1 MQQYA
6 ISASVQ
12 KGGRALAQAKQSE
25 IRFDAA
31 AQQDPD
37 LPGPADLL
45 ATAFAACVLKNVE
58 RFSHILP
65 FQYETAS
72 IHVEAQREDRPPR
85 IVSIRYTL
93 RIKTDE
99 PRHRVDQLHL
109 NIRKYG
115 TIYNTLAAACR
126 VEGDI
131 IADNPAMIGDKDGNA
146 QRSRS

>member
-1 MQQYA
+1 MQQYQ

-25 IRFDAA
+25 IRFDGS
-31 AQQDPD
+31 AQQDRE
-37 LPGPADLL
+37 LPGPAELL
-45 ATAFAACVLKNVE
+45 ATAFAACALKNVE

-65 FQYETAS
+65 FHYESAS

-99 PRHRVDQLHL
+99 SPHRIDLLHL

-115 TIYNTLAAACR
+115 TVYNTLAAACQ
-126 VEGDI
+126 VEGEI
-131 IADNPAMIGDKDGNA
+131 VVDNPAMTGDEAAHA
-146 QRSRS
+146 QQSRS